1 MRYGWRAGCLALAGM
16 IVLPACAGNC
26 PAWAPARA
34 RQELSA
40 LHDQLDAWNH
50 AYRTDGQSPVDDA
63 VYDQTL
69 ARYEGWRACFPA
81 QAPPP
86 LANLADASG
95 PVRAPVAQTGLAKL
109 RDADAVAAWMRA
121 RGGEGLWVQPKA
133 DGVAVT
139 LLYVDGQLRQ
149 AISRGDG
156 LHGSDWTAKS
166 KRIAAIPQRLDH
178 APARVVLQGELIWR
192 LPGHRQARDG
202 GVRARA
208 DVAGAL
214 AREPLDEDAAAHIGL
229 FVWDWPSGPADM
241 PARLAGLR
249 AMGFGDSAALTEPV
263 RTLADV
269 QRWREQWYRHPMPFA
284 ADGTVLRQ
292 GHRPAAQQWAAA
304 PPAWAVAW
312 KYPVAQALATVS
324 GVDFR
329 RGRSGRI
336 AVVLE
341 LEPVTLDD
349 RTVQRV
355 SVGSLTHWRALDV
368 RPGDQV
374 ALSLAGL
381 TIPRFDAVVWRTRV
395 RAAVAEPAQRAHDG
409 LSCWHPDPGC
419 EAQFLARLAWLGGK
433 HGLRIDG
440 IGTQGWQALVDAG
453 RVRGVVDWMR
463 LTPAQLAA
471 SPGIGAARAS
481 AMTRAFAQAR
491 QRDFATWLRALG
503 LPPSG
508 SASLPDWATLAA
520 RDQAAWQQQP
530 GIGPVRAQRL
540 VAFFEHPEV
549 KQLAAQLHDAGVAGF

>member
-1 MRYGWRAGCLALAGM
+1 L
-16 IVLPACAGNC
+16 
-26 PAWAPARA
+26 
-34 RQELSA
+34 
-40 LHDQLDAWNH
+40 
-50 AYRTDGQSPVDDA
+50 DGQSPVDDA
-63 VYDQTL
+63 VYDQAL
-69 ARYEGWRACFPA
+69 VRYEGWRACFPA
-81 QAPPP
+81 EAPPA
-86 LANLADASG
+86 LMHLADATG
-95 PVRAPVAQTGLAKL
+95 PVRTPVAQTGLAKL
-109 RDADAVAAWMRA
+109 HDAAAVAGWMRA
-121 RGGEGLWVQPKA
+121 RGGQDLWVQPKA

-166 KRIAAIPQRLDH
+166 RRIAAIPQQLQH
-178 APARVVLQGELIWR
+178 VAARVVLQGELVWT

-214 AREPLDEDAAAHIGL
+214 AREPLDVAAAAHIGL
-229 FVWDWPSGPADM
+229 FVWDWPNGPADM

-249 AMGFGDSAALTEPV
+249 AMGFGSSAALTEPV
-263 RTLADV
+263 TNLAEV
-269 QRWREQWYRHPMPFA
+269 QRWREQWYRQPMPFA

-292 GHRPAAQQWAAA
+292 GHRPAANQWAAA
-304 PPAWAVAW
+304 PPAWAIAW

-336 AVVLE
+336 AVVME

-355 SVGSLTHWRALDV
+355 SLGSLAHWRALDV

-395 RAAVAEPAQRAHDG
+395 RAVVTPPPEHTHDR
-409 LSCWHPDPGC
+409 LSCWHPDAGC
-419 EAQFLARLAWLGGK
+419 EAQFLARLLWLGGK

-440 IGTQGWQALVDAG
+440 VGTQGWQALVDTG
-453 RVRGVVDWMR
+453 QVRGVLGWMH
-463 LTPAQLAA
+463 LTPAQLATV
-471 SPGIGAARAS
+471 PGIGAVRANS
-481 AMTRAFAQAR
+481 MTREFAQAR
-491 QRDFATWLRALG
+491 RRDFATWLRALG
-503 LPPSG
+503 LPPAG
-508 SASLPDWATLAA
+508 SVSLPDWATLAA

-530 GIGPVRAQRL
+530 GIGAVRAGRL
-540 VAFFEHPEV
+540 VAFFQHPEV
-549 KQLAAQLHDAGVAGF
+549 RRLAAQLHAAGVAGF